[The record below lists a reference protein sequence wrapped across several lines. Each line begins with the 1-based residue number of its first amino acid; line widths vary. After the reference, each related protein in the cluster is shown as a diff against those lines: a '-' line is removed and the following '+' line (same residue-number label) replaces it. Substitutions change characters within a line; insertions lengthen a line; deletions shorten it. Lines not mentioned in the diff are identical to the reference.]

1 MAKKTQ
7 RQRNKARQERR
18 ALEKRQRELRENRR
32 DTIAKIRK
40 RLAQILSGGALIFGI
55 YVGGL
60 FLVPKIAISPFASV
74 SPDDTFATPF
84 LIKNEGYL
92 SLQAIQY
99 YCALYDFKF
108 KDSAIKRW
116 ARKNVLFST
125 KPKLATPKL
134 KPNES
139 TTILCDFRAFS
150 HAGGSVGPMNDG
162 DMAIVASFRPS
173 FLFWRR
179 EYRQRFTTMKSANGI
194 LYWHPQAD

>member
-18 ALEKRQRELRENRR
+18 ALEKRQREVRENRR
-32 DTIAKIRK
+32 NTIAKIRK

-60 FLVPKIAISPFASV
+60 FLVPKIGISPLASL
-74 SPDDTFATPF
+74 SPDDPFATPF
-84 LIKNEGYL
+84 LIKNDGYL

-99 YCALYDFKF
+99 DCALYNFKF
-108 KDSAIKRW
+108 KDSAVKRW

-139 TTILCDFRAFS
+139 TTILCDFHAFS
-150 HAGGSVGPMNDG
+150 DAGGAIGPMNNG
-162 DMAIVASFRPS
+162 GKGIFCSFCPS

-179 EYRQRFTTMKSANGI
+179 EYRQRFTTMKSAEG
-194 LYWHPQAD
+194 

>member
-18 ALEKRQRELRENRR
+18 ALEKRQREVRENRR

-74 SPDDTFATPF
+74 SPDDPFATPF

-92 SLQAIQY
+92 SLQEQ
-99 YCALYDFKF
+99 L
-108 KDSAIKRW
+108 SNR
-116 ARKNVLFST
+116 V
-125 KPKLATPKL
+125 
-134 KPNES
+134 
-139 TTILCDFRAFS
+139 
-150 HAGGSVGPMNDG
+150 
-162 DMAIVASFRPS
+162 
-173 FLFWRR
+173 
-179 EYRQRFTTMKSANGI
+179 
-194 LYWHPQAD
+194 